1 MSNDVAE
8 KLSREVGALDR
19 ALQNKFSEY
28 ENLSRKDIKLYDSNG
43 TSINQG
49 VISNNKEM
57 YKQLF
62 ESENKTKKKIG
73 TLKLVDRFRLGRNPF
88 ITVEVQIFYFV
99 NSSFFSFNFFS
110 FSS

>member
-62 ESENKTKKKIG
+62 ESENKTKKKNRY
-73 TLKLVDRFRLGRNPF
+73 TETGRQVPLRTESVYNCG
-88 ITVEVQIFYFV
+88 
-99 NSSFFSFNFFS
+99 SSNLLLC
-110 FSS
+110 